1 MPEIAIQVIT
11 RRADIAAGRAQS
23 VTSRGLGE
31 LFARLNRWLEQRRHY
46 RTTVAKLNAL
56 PDELLADVGVLR
68 GDIEEIARRLA
79 RQARAGR

>member
-1 MPEIAIQVIT
+1 MATQVIT

-23 VTSRGLGE
+23 VASRGLGE
-31 LFARLNRWLEQRRHY
+31 LLARLNRWLEQRRHY

-68 GDIEEIARRLA
+68 GDIESVANRLA

>member
-1 MPEIAIQVIT
+1 MATQVIT
-11 RRADIAAGRAQS
+11 HRADIAAGRAQS
-23 VTSRGLGE
+23 VASRGLGE

-68 GDIEEIARRLA
+68 GDIDEIAKRLA

>member
-1 MPEIAIQVIT
+1 MATQVIT
-11 RRADIAAGRAQS
+11 HRADIAAGRSPS
-23 VTSRGLGE
+23 VASRGLGE

-68 GDIEEIARRLA
+68 GDIESIARRLA

>member
-1 MPEIAIQVIT
+1 MATQVIT

-23 VTSRGLGE
+23 VASRGLGE

-68 GDIEEIARRLA
+68 GDIDEIAKRLA